1 MKIFKATNVFDEAL
15 ERVRYLFDEFD
26 DVGVW
31 FSGGKDSTV
40 TLEIALRV
48 AEEKNRLPI
57 PVIFVDQ
64 EAEWR
69 AVIDYTRGVMNDP
82 RVEPYWIQVPIKLF
96 NATSMD
102 EAWLN
107 CWAEGEVWMRDKE
120 KNSIHTNEYGTDRFY
135 GIFPRI
141 LKHHWKGKRI
151 AVLGGVRAEE
161 SPNRASGLTTGQTYK
176 HVTWGKVENAK
187 LEHYTFYPLYDW
199 SYRDIWKAIH
209 ANQWRYCTVYNEYYR
224 FGIQPIKMRV
234 SNLHHETAVDQL
246 FYLHE
251 IEGDTWN
258 ALTKR
263 LKGINQTKH
272 MSKQEMFAAKE
283 LPFMFRDWAE
293 YRDYLVDNLV
303 QTDERRAIFRRKFA
317 DMDKAYEGMAN
328 EHERFKSEILCIL
341 ANDFEFTKLDNFT
354 SRPESI
360 NFRKHKKGQPI
371 NWGRPERDLRFIKP
385 EERGVHG

>member
-1 MKIFKATNVFDEAL
+1 
-15 ERVRYLFDEFD
+15 
-26 DVGVW
+26 
-31 FSGGKDSTV
+31 
-40 TLEIALRV
+40 
-48 AEEKNRLPI
+48 
-57 PVIFVDQ
+57 
-64 EAEWR
+64 
-69 AVIDYTRGVMNDP
+69 
-82 RVEPYWIQVPIKLF
+82 
-96 NATSMD
+96 
-102 EAWLN
+102 
-107 CWAEGEVWMRDKE
+107 
-120 KNSIHTNEYGTDRFY
+120 
-135 GIFPRI
+135 
-141 LKHHWKGKRI
+141 
-151 AVLGGVRAEE
+151 
-161 SPNRASGLTTGQTYK
+161 
-176 HVTWGKVENAK
+176 
-187 LEHYTFYPLYDW
+187 
-199 SYRDIWKAIH
+199 
-209 ANQWRYCTVYNEYYR
+209 
-224 FGIQPIKMRV
+224 MRV

-317 DMDKAYEGMAN
+317 DMDRAYKGMAN

-385 EERGVHG
+385 EERGVNG